1 MISFKEYKKLRM
13 KKLEDLSEEDKE
25 KRLKEFERRL
35 DVAHKFLKKL
45 INKEHISEKIEDEIP
60 SDDTELR
67 DFMQTVRIL
76 ANEKK
81 GEA

>member
-1 MISFKEYKKLRM
+1 MISYKEYKKLRNT
-13 KKLEDLSEEDKE
+13 KWDDLSEENKG

-35 DVAHKFLKKL
+35 NVAHKFLKKL

-60 SDDTELR
+60 SDDIELR

-76 ANEKK
+76 ADEKK
-81 GEA
+81 GET